1 MGDYMK
7 RNAFKLMLT
16 AIVFALILTNMAA
29 CLPSVDIPQ
38 YYIFANISECKGL
51 EELNFNNSELTV
63 FASSDE
69 DELLRSLPYQKFYG
83 ARYVSDELN
92 FEIFAYEFDSP
103 AVAKAYFN
111 RAIGE
116 NYDAD
121 VNYIA
126 AGGAIK
132 YELSVLYYEK
142 AYHVNGYVKESEL
155 LEETLSE
162 IFSKR
167 VSRSKNS

>member
-1 MGDYMK
+1 
-7 RNAFKLMLT
+7 
-16 AIVFALILTNMAA
+16 
-29 CLPSVDIPQ
+29 
-38 YYIFANISECKGL
+38 
-51 EELNFNNSELTV
+51 
-63 FASSDE
+63 
-69 DELLRSLPYQKFYG
+69 
-83 ARYVSDELN
+83 VSDELN